1 MSHSTNNNKTNFDNP
16 YQYTR
21 AIRFKLEPQKQSKC
35 FLKKIKQNNQEEI
48 NLKDLSNLLLEIY
61 ESLHQLIY
69 VDSKKEEKNDQDSKD
84 KSKKYSKKISINK
97 TWLKTWHKEQFYYLI
112 KESNNRQG
120 KYALKDLKPIH
131 YLNQWFQNWGEL
143 SKQFKNLSQKPLED
157 QARKS
162 EIAHIIR
169 SLLNIKNLP
178 YIMDFLKELHTKNTQ
193 LDEKVKKLKENL
205 EKAQKDLRNAEK
217 EYLSSSAEGIE
228 IAKASF
234 NYYTVN
240 KKSKEDYSRELEE
253 LKKKKKENHFSNIEE
268 GKNNTFLIKLDAN
281 HFLNK
286 KLKDIE
292 SDQKIKKQAEIFTFK
307 SEQEKEWL
315 KRYCAEYKLGD
326 ITKDTCHLSL
336 DRTYDLMKSFK
347 AEQKSIFYEVMA
359 HIASDEKKGSSYTVK
374 NKNLKD
380 YELSYK
386 HLNQE
391 SINKTFSLFQFNDN
405 HKNLHYRNRSVE
417 KYNEFVKLTKDI
429 QKEGKAKERGKW
441 LFCSNKNHRFYFTE
455 YGEFCDYYKKIAQ
468 DRGKLIA
475 QIKGIEKERDE
486 AVQTEYWSLIY
497 IKAHQ
502 KQLWLIPKSKMQDA
516 KKNINRLQDRQSN
529 SLQKDNFCIF
539 ESLTMRALHKLCFAE
554 ESTFVRDMPED
565 LQNLQKQA
573 KEIKTDGDKQKVK
586 EKDQKKL
593 EYLKEV
599 LKSDYA
605 KDKLQL
611 ENFNLKEV
619 NKAETLQEFEKAL
632 EKNCYYVVQKTF
644 ANKEDKED
652 FIKKFDVIVLN
663 LTSYDLEKRNKNT
676 HQNPHIETEN
686 KYHTDLWQAFWS
698 NFWNKEINV
707 KKINVGEVRLNPEVK
722 IRYRSIDKDLE
733 KYLKERGFSD
743 QFKHRRKQEQIT
755 VNFTLALN
763 AGKRYEELA
772 FTKPEEIREK
782 IDNFNQ
788 NFNNEHDFKTAWKY
802 GIDRGQI
809 ELATLCLVKFDPDKD
824 MYQVNGKS
832 IAQPTFQQKI
842 KCYTLKDYN
851 HSKPY
856 DDGKERKETDRKA
869 IKNLSYFLD
878 KNKEPNKDIFESH
891 SVSCLDLTTA
901 KVIKGKIFTNGDVM
915 TYLKLKK
922 ASAKRQLYEIYAQ
935 SKINASVTL
944 EWSEYKDGKEKEHHP
959 EGVLNIKYGEKEIKT
974 IYEYSTKYKD
984 VLSKEQIKT
993 DLNRYLEELF
1003 KNKTSHTPEILQI
1016 NHLRDAITANM
1027 VGVICHLQK
1036 TYPGFV
1042 ILEDL
1047 DPGKVNRVSDG
1058 FQDDENIARRLENA
1072 LYNKFQALGSV
1083 PPHVKDIIQ
1092 LREDVRDEQQKC
1104 AVNIN
1109 TIEDNIKKVKE
1120 ELNKLNEKTPQNIID
1135 KYKRELKVLE
1145 DQKSQYNKNFV
1156 KSSQIGVIVFV
1167 DEKNTSQNCPYCEK
1181 GQPASEKNKK
1191 KKFQEKQFVC
1201 QLCGFNTQNLNKEHI
1216 LKDIN
1221 DPDKVAAYNIA
1232 KKLKTSNEIGK
1243 MEPLQSQNTE
1253 GKNVHSY
1260 QNKNHRTKQK
1270 HDNSKKGEAFNK
1282 QKHNLQKIHPLQS
1295 NQRQANSKQLKHQP
1309 FKDLKKMISEENER
1323 PHP

>member
-1 MSHSTNNNKTNFDNP
+1 MLF
-16 YQYTR
+16 
-21 AIRFKLEPQKQSKC
+21 E
-35 FLKKIKQNNQEEI
+35 KINQNNQEEI
-48 NLKDLSNLLLEIY
+48 NLKDLSKNLLKIH

-69 VDSKKEEKNDQDSKD
+69 VDSKKEEKNDQASKD
-84 KSKKYSKKISINK
+84 KSKKYSKKISVNK
-97 TWLKTWHKEQFYYLI
+97 TWLKTWHKEQFYRLI
-112 KESNNRQG
+112 KNNKQG
-120 KYALKDLKPIH
+120 KYALKDLNSIH
-131 YLNQWFQNWGEL
+131 NYLDHNYLDRWFQNWGEL

-707 KKINVGEVRLNPEVK
+707 KKNNVGEVRLNPEVK

-832 IAQPTFQQKI
+832 IAQPSFPDPKKI

-856 DDGKERKETDRKA
+856 DNGKKRKETDRKA

-935 SKINASVTL
+935 SKINSSVTL
-944 EWSEYKDGKEKEHHP
+944 EWSEYKDGKDGKEKENYP
-959 EGVLNIKYGEKEIKT
+959 EGVLNITYGEKEKT

-993 DLNRYLEELF
+993 ELNCYLEELF

-1047 DPGKVNRVSDG
+1047 EPGRINRVSDG

-1092 LREDVRDEQQKC
+1092 LREDVRKQQK
-1104 AVNIN
+1104 NN
-1109 TIEDNIKKVKE
+1109 
-1120 ELNKLNEKTPQNIID
+1120 
-1135 KYKRELKVLE
+1135 
-1145 DQKSQYNKNFV
+1145 

-1167 DEKNTSQNCPYCEK
+1167 DEKNTSKNCPYCE
-1181 GQPASEKNKK
+1181 EKVNISSDEKYRQQRFICKSKK
-1191 KKFQEKQFVC
+1191 
-1201 QLCGFNTQNLNKEHI
+1201 CGFDTYFFKNEKERVKDHNPKVNLNNFKEEFKTF
-1216 LKDIN
+1216 KDIN

-1232 KKLKTSNEIGK
+1232 KKLRTSNEISK
-1243 MEPLQSQNTE
+1243 MEPLQSQNSE
-1253 GKNVHSY
+1253 SKNLHSY
-1260 QNKNHRTKQK
+1260 QNKNYRTKQK
-1270 HDNSKKGEAFNK
+1270 HDNSKKGESFNK
-1282 QKHNLQKIHPLQS
+1282 QNNNLQKSHQQQS
-1295 NQRQANSKQLKHQP
+1295 YQRQTYLKQLKHQP
-1309 FKDLKKMISEENER
+1309 FKNLKKMISEENEK